1 MEVHVHPRVSIKHP
15 EVAFVDVERE
25 FSAALCSRARNTEPV
40 QWVGAGLDARGGLL
54 EFIAI
59 ETGPDRWLVLHAMV
73 ATKKV
78 LRELGLAR

>member
-1 MEVHVHPRVSIKHP
+1 MSIP
-15 EVAFVDVERE
+15 VFRLDTRRLRSSNVERA

-40 QWVGAGLDARGGLL
+40 QWVGVGLDARGRLL

-59 ETGPDRWLVLHAMV
+59 ETGPDRWLVFHAMV

>member
-1 MEVHVHPRVSIKHP
+1 M
-15 EVAFVDVERE
+15 
-25 FSAALCSRARNTEPV
+25 
-40 QWVGAGLDARGGLL
+40 QWAGAGLDARGGLL

-59 ETGPDRWLVLHAMV
+59 ETGPDRWLVFHAMV

>member
-1 MEVHVHPRVSIKHP
+1 MSIP
-15 EVAFVDVERE
+15 VFRLDTRRLRSSTLIRA

-40 QWVGAGLDARGGLL
+40 QWVGAGLDARGRLL

-59 ETGPDRWLVLHAMV
+59 ETGPDRWLVFHAMV